1 MADIDKWSIE
11 KLDSSNWMT
20 WKFQIKHL
28 LLAKDLWG
36 FIDGTEVLQDDASAQ
51 QRADFNKRSQKAFST
66 MVMSVSSSQ
75 LYLITSYEEPR
86 RAWTALKNHFERD
99 TLVNKLILKKQ
110 YFRMEMAEGTSM
122 EAHIKTMKELTD
134 RLAAINAP
142 IAEEDQVVTLLGS
155 LPPSYSALVTALEAR
170 DAVTLSYVQQSLIR
184 EEQRLKE
191 SNTQHTGLNNMS
203 GIGRALI
210 GKHDGQPGKGH
221 RNKKVCYL
229 CGETGHFRKDCPK
242 NLYQRLPKPKHKG
255 KSACLIS
262 EGESGSDTES
272 DEKVFGVSSQPH
284 NPNAW
289 IVDSGASSHMTQR
302 KELLVNYEEFD
313 KPQKVSMGD
322 GHMVEACGKGDIQFK
337 MTLENDR
344 PKTVTMRGTLYVPK
358 LTCSLF
364 SVRATVMK
372 GNTVKFENGSCLI
385 YDKNGILLGTGS
397 LVDKLYYLKFESVAQ
412 ESIAIA
418 TGSEVENKADLWH
431 RRLGHLNEIQLREMA
446 SHDLV
451 KGVNI
456 PKSTRI
462 SFCEKCVEGKMS
474 KKPFKSV
481 REIRSVRK
489 LQCVHSD
496 VCGPMPTQSIGGN
509 KYFVTFIDDYSRY
522 CKVYFMKY
530 KSEVFNK
537 FKEFEST
544 TTNEYGCSIGTLRTD
559 NGGEYLSKE
568 FDSYLQSKGINHEL
582 SAPYSP
588 AQNGVAERFNRTL
601 MESART
607 MMAQAELPECYWA
620 EAVATAAYLRNRVPT
635 RSLKSTTPY
644 EKWFERKPDLSHIRV
659 FGCMCYAYIPEVNKK
674 GKLSNKAEKL
684 RFIGY
689 SLQTKGYR
697 LIDESTS
704 KVLVR
709 RDVICNES
717 DFQYDSSKTK
727 VTNEGTTT
735 NHEQVMVPEDEEPI
749 ELPIEPQPQ
758 EQVVQEQ
765 QHRYPR
771 RQRTAPVRYGIDE
784 FVDTAFL
791 DEVQIEEPKGIE
803 EALKDQEWKEA
814 ADSEYQSLMENETWK
829 LVKLPTGRKPV
840 GCKWIFKTKCTSDG
854 KVERYKARLVAKG
867 YTQKPGE
874 DYDETFSPVV
884 RYSSIRTLLAFA
896 VQNGMMIHQMDVVT
910 AFLNGTLD
918 EDIYMEQP
926 PGYIK
931 KGEEHLVCKLKRS
944 LYGLKQSSRC
954 WNTVFKQYMESINFK
969 QCTAD
974 PCIFVTGEEAD
985 LTIVAVYV
993 DDLIVI
999 AKTPETIKKIKESLA
1014 ARFKMKDLGKLHY
1027 CLGISI
1033 QHDEERGSLWMDQRQ
1048 YIQSL
1053 LKRYG
1058 LSQAKTAT
1066 TPADINVKLVKNDG
1080 VSKPV
1085 NPLNYQSMVGSLLYA
1100 AITTRPDIAQAV
1112 GAVSKF
1118 NSCPTEAHLTAVK
1131 RIFRYLKGTIDLCI
1145 KYERSADNRLVG
1157 FSDADWAGDLTD
1169 RHSTTGNLFMMS
1181 GAAIDWISKKQPVVA
1196 LSTTEAEY
1204 VALSAATQEAVWL
1217 SRLLTDIKAPPK
1229 EPILI
1234 KEDNQGTIAVARN
1247 PVSHNRTKHIDIKF
1261 HYVREALEDG
1271 IIDLTYCPTEQMT
1284 ADMLTKPLARQQ
1296 FETFRL
1302 KMGLKNMPSIKSI

>member
-51 QRADFNKRSQKAFST
+51 QRTDFNKRSQKAFST

-203 GIGRALI
+203 GIGQALI
-210 GKHDGQPGKGH
+210 GKHDGQPGKWH
-221 RNKKVCYL
+221 RNKVCYL

-242 NLYQRLPKPKHKG
+242 NLHQKLPKPKHKG

-262 EGESGSDTES
+262 EGESGSDNES

-451 KGVNI
+451 KGVSI

-481 REIRSVRK
+481 GEIRSVRK

-496 VCGPMPTQSIGGN
+496 VCGPMLTQSIGGN

-537 FKEFEST
+537 FKEFESV
-544 TTNEYGCSIGTLRTD
+544 TTNECGCSIGTSRTD

-568 FDSYLQSKGINHEL
+568 FDSYLQSKGINYEL

-620 EAVATAAYLRNRVPT
+620 EAVATAAYLRNRVLT

-644 EKWFERKPDLSHIRV
+644 EKWFERKPDLSHIRI
-659 FGCMCYAYIPEVNKK
+659 FGCMRYAYIPEVNKK

-704 KVLVR
+704 KALVR

-727 VTNEGTTT
+727 VTDEGTTT
-735 NHEQVMVPEDEEPI
+735 SHEQVMVPEDEEPI
-749 ELPIEPQPQ
+749 ELPNELQPQ

-771 RQRTAPVRYGIDE
+771 RQRTAPVRYGINE

-791 DEVQIEEPKGIE
+791 DEVQIEEPKSIE

-854 KVERYKARLVAKG
+854 KVEHYKARLVAKG

-896 VQNGMMIHQMDVVT
+896 VQNGMIIHQMDVVT

-999 AKTPETIKKIKESLA
+999 AKTPEKIKKIKESLA

-1085 NPLNYQSMVGSLLYA
+1085 NPVNYQSMVGSLL
-1100 AITTRPDIAQAV
+1100 
-1112 GAVSKF
+1112 
-1118 NSCPTEAHLTAVK
+1118 
-1131 RIFRYLKGTIDLCI
+1131 
-1145 KYERSADNRLVG
+1145 
-1157 FSDADWAGDLTD
+1157 
-1169 RHSTTGNLFMMS
+1169 
-1181 GAAIDWISKKQPVVA
+1181 
-1196 LSTTEAEY
+1196 
-1204 VALSAATQEAVWL
+1204 
-1217 SRLLTDIKAPPK
+1217 
-1229 EPILI
+1229 
-1234 KEDNQGTIAVARN
+1234 
-1247 PVSHNRTKHIDIKF
+1247 
-1261 HYVREALEDG
+1261 
-1271 IIDLTYCPTEQMT
+1271 
-1284 ADMLTKPLARQQ
+1284 
-1296 FETFRL
+1296 
-1302 KMGLKNMPSIKSI
+1302 

>member
-1 MADIDKWSIE
+1 
-11 KLDSSNWMT
+11 
-20 WKFQIKHL
+20 
-28 LLAKDLWG
+28 
-36 FIDGTEVLQDDASAQ
+36 
-51 QRADFNKRSQKAFST
+51 
-66 MVMSVSSSQ
+66 
-75 LYLITSYEEPR
+75 
-86 RAWTALKNHFERD
+86 
-99 TLVNKLILKKQ
+99 
-110 YFRMEMAEGTSM
+110 MEMAEGTSM

-184 EEQRLKE
+184 EEQRFKE

-210 GKHDGQPGKGH
+210 GKHNGQPGKGH
-221 RNKKVCYL
+221 RNKKICYL
-229 CGETGHFRKDCPK
+229 CGKTGHFCKDCPQ

-284 NPNAW
+284 NPNVW

-322 GHMVEACGKGDIQFK
+322 GHMVEACGKRDIQFK
-337 MTLENDR
+337 MILENDR
-344 PKTVTMRGTLYVPK
+344 LKTVTMRGTLYVPK

-385 YDKNGILLGTGS
+385 YDKNVILLGTGS
-397 LVDKLYYLKFESVAQ
+397 LVDKLYYLNIESVAQ

-418 TGSEVENKADLWH
+418 TESEVENKADLWH
-431 RRLGHLNEIQLREMA
+431 QRLGHLNEIQFREMA
-446 SHDLV
+446 SHDSV

-456 PKSTRI
+456 PKSTRT

-481 REIRSVRK
+481 GEIRSVRK

-496 VCGPMPTQSIGGN
+496 VCGPMPTQSIVGN

-537 FKEFEST
+537 FKEFESV
-544 TTNEYGCSIGTLRTD
+544 TTNKCGCSIGTLRTD

-601 MESART
+601 MESPRT
-607 MMAQAELPECYWA
+607 MIAQAELPECYWA

-644 EKWFERKPDLSHIRV
+644 EKWFERKPDLSHKRV

-727 VTNEGTTT
+727 VIDEGTTT

-840 GCKWIFKTKCTSDG
+840 GCKWIFKTKRTSEG

-867 YTQKPGE
+867 YTQKSGE

-896 VQNGMMIHQMDVVT
+896 VQNGLIIHQMDVVT

-918 EDIYMEQP
+918 EDIYMEQQ

-1027 CLGISI
+1027 CWGISI

-1145 KYERSADNRLVG
+1145 KYERSADNHLIG

-1229 EPILI
+1229 APILI
-1234 KEDNQGTIAVARN
+1234 KEDNQGTIAIARN

-1302 KMGLKNMPSIKSI
+1302 KMGLKNMSSIKSI

>member
-1 MADIDKWSIE
+1 M
-11 KLDSSNWMT
+11 
-20 WKFQIKHL
+20 
-28 LLAKDLWG
+28 
-36 FIDGTEVLQDDASAQ
+36 
-51 QRADFNKRSQKAFST
+51 
-66 MVMSVSSSQ
+66 
-75 LYLITSYEEPR
+75 
-86 RAWTALKNHFERD
+86 
-99 TLVNKLILKKQ
+99 
-110 YFRMEMAEGTSM
+110 
-122 EAHIKTMKELTD
+122 
-134 RLAAINAP
+134 
-142 IAEEDQVVTLLGS
+142 
-155 LPPSYSALVTALEAR
+155 
-170 DAVTLSYVQQSLIR
+170 
-184 EEQRLKE
+184 
-191 SNTQHTGLNNMS
+191 
-203 GIGRALI
+203 
-210 GKHDGQPGKGH
+210 
-221 RNKKVCYL
+221 
-229 CGETGHFRKDCPK
+229 
-242 NLYQRLPKPKHKG
+242 
-255 KSACLIS
+255 
-262 EGESGSDTES
+262 
-272 DEKVFGVSSQPH
+272 
-284 NPNAW
+284 
-289 IVDSGASSHMTQR
+289 
-302 KELLVNYEEFD
+302 
-313 KPQKVSMGD
+313 
-322 GHMVEACGKGDIQFK
+322 
-337 MTLENDR
+337 
-344 PKTVTMRGTLYVPK
+344 
-358 LTCSLF
+358 
-364 SVRATVMK
+364 
-372 GNTVKFENGSCLI
+372 
-385 YDKNGILLGTGS
+385 
-397 LVDKLYYLKFESVAQ
+397 
-412 ESIAIA
+412 
-418 TGSEVENKADLWH
+418 
-431 RRLGHLNEIQLREMA
+431 
-446 SHDLV
+446 
-451 KGVNI
+451 
-456 PKSTRI
+456 
-462 SFCEKCVEGKMS
+462 
-474 KKPFKSV
+474 
-481 REIRSVRK
+481 RK

-544 TTNEYGCSIGTLRTD
+544 TTNECGCSIGTLRTD

-644 EKWFERKPDLSHIRV
+644 EKWFKRKPDLSHIRV
-659 FGCMCYAYIPEVNKK
+659 FGCMCYAYIPEVNKR

-704 KVLVR
+704 KILVR
-709 RDVICNES
+709 RDVICIES

-727 VTNEGTTT
+727 VTDEGTTT
-735 NHEQVMVPEDEEPI
+735 SHEQVMVPEDEEPT
-749 ELPIEPQPQ
+749 ELLIEPQPQ

-814 ADSEYQSLMENETWK
+814 VDSEYQSLMENETWK

-840 GCKWIFKTKCTSDG
+840 GCKWIFKTKRTSDG

-896 VQNGMMIHQMDVVT
+896 VQNGMIIHQMDVVT

-926 PGYIK
+926 PVYIK

-1058 LSQAKTAT
+1058 LSQAKTAK

-1157 FSDADWAGDLTD
+1157 FSDADWARDLTD
-1169 RHSTTGNLFMMS
+1169 RHSTTGSLIMMS

-1229 EPILI
+1229 APILI

-1271 IIDLTYCPTEQMT
+1271 IIDLTYCPTE
-1284 ADMLTKPLARQQ
+1284 
-1296 FETFRL
+1296 
-1302 KMGLKNMPSIKSI
+1302 

>member
-1 MADIDKWSIE
+1 
-11 KLDSSNWMT
+11 
-20 WKFQIKHL
+20 
-28 LLAKDLWG
+28 
-36 FIDGTEVLQDDASAQ
+36 
-51 QRADFNKRSQKAFST
+51 
-66 MVMSVSSSQ
+66 MV
-75 LYLITSYEEPR
+75 
-86 RAWTALKNHFERD
+86 
-99 TLVNKLILKKQ
+99 
-110 YFRMEMAEGTSM
+110 
-122 EAHIKTMKELTD
+122 
-134 RLAAINAP
+134 
-142 IAEEDQVVTLLGS
+142 
-155 LPPSYSALVTALEAR
+155 
-170 DAVTLSYVQQSLIR
+170 
-184 EEQRLKE
+184 
-191 SNTQHTGLNNMS
+191 
-203 GIGRALI
+203 
-210 GKHDGQPGKGH
+210 
-221 RNKKVCYL
+221 
-229 CGETGHFRKDCPK
+229 
-242 NLYQRLPKPKHKG
+242 
-255 KSACLIS
+255 
-262 EGESGSDTES
+262 
-272 DEKVFGVSSQPH
+272 
-284 NPNAW
+284 
-289 IVDSGASSHMTQR
+289 
-302 KELLVNYEEFD
+302 
-313 KPQKVSMGD
+313 
-322 GHMVEACGKGDIQFK
+322 
-337 MTLENDR
+337 
-344 PKTVTMRGTLYVPK
+344 
-358 LTCSLF
+358 
-364 SVRATVMK
+364 
-372 GNTVKFENGSCLI
+372 
-385 YDKNGILLGTGS
+385 
-397 LVDKLYYLKFESVAQ
+397 
-412 ESIAIA
+412 
-418 TGSEVENKADLWH
+418 
-431 RRLGHLNEIQLREMA
+431 
-446 SHDLV
+446 
-451 KGVNI
+451 
-456 PKSTRI
+456 
-462 SFCEKCVEGKMS
+462 
-474 KKPFKSV
+474 
-481 REIRSVRK
+481 
-489 LQCVHSD
+489 
-496 VCGPMPTQSIGGN
+496 
-509 KYFVTFIDDYSRY
+509 
-522 CKVYFMKY
+522 
-530 KSEVFNK
+530 
-537 FKEFEST
+537 
-544 TTNEYGCSIGTLRTD
+544 
-559 NGGEYLSKE
+559 
-568 FDSYLQSKGINHEL
+568 
-582 SAPYSP
+582 
-588 AQNGVAERFNRTL
+588 
-601 MESART
+601 
-607 MMAQAELPECYWA
+607 
-620 EAVATAAYLRNRVPT
+620 
-635 RSLKSTTPY
+635 
-644 EKWFERKPDLSHIRV
+644 ERKPDLSHIRV

-727 VTNEGTTT
+727 VTDEGTTT
-735 NHEQVMVPEDEEPI
+735 NHEQVMVPEDEEPT
-749 ELPIEPQPQ
+749 ELLIEPQPQ

-840 GCKWIFKTKCTSDG
+840 GCKWIFKTKRTSEG

-896 VQNGMMIHQMDVVT
+896 IQNGMIIHQMDVVT

-1229 EPILI
+1229 APILI

>member
-1 MADIDKWSIE
+1 
-11 KLDSSNWMT
+11 
-20 WKFQIKHL
+20 
-28 LLAKDLWG
+28 
-36 FIDGTEVLQDDASAQ
+36 
-51 QRADFNKRSQKAFST
+51 
-66 MVMSVSSSQ
+66 
-75 LYLITSYEEPR
+75 
-86 RAWTALKNHFERD
+86 
-99 TLVNKLILKKQ
+99 
-110 YFRMEMAEGTSM
+110 
-122 EAHIKTMKELTD
+122 
-134 RLAAINAP
+134 
-142 IAEEDQVVTLLGS
+142 
-155 LPPSYSALVTALEAR
+155 
-170 DAVTLSYVQQSLIR
+170 
-184 EEQRLKE
+184 
-191 SNTQHTGLNNMS
+191 
-203 GIGRALI
+203 
-210 GKHDGQPGKGH
+210 
-221 RNKKVCYL
+221 
-229 CGETGHFRKDCPK
+229 
-242 NLYQRLPKPKHKG
+242 
-255 KSACLIS
+255 
-262 EGESGSDTES
+262 
-272 DEKVFGVSSQPH
+272 
-284 NPNAW
+284 
-289 IVDSGASSHMTQR
+289 
-302 KELLVNYEEFD
+302 
-313 KPQKVSMGD
+313 
-322 GHMVEACGKGDIQFK
+322 
-337 MTLENDR
+337 
-344 PKTVTMRGTLYVPK
+344 
-358 LTCSLF
+358 
-364 SVRATVMK
+364 
-372 GNTVKFENGSCLI
+372 
-385 YDKNGILLGTGS
+385 
-397 LVDKLYYLKFESVAQ
+397 
-412 ESIAIA
+412 
-418 TGSEVENKADLWH
+418 
-431 RRLGHLNEIQLREMA
+431 
-446 SHDLV
+446 
-451 KGVNI
+451 
-456 PKSTRI
+456 
-462 SFCEKCVEGKMS
+462 
-474 KKPFKSV
+474 
-481 REIRSVRK
+481 
-489 LQCVHSD
+489 
-496 VCGPMPTQSIGGN
+496 
-509 KYFVTFIDDYSRY
+509 
-522 CKVYFMKY
+522 
-530 KSEVFNK
+530 
-537 FKEFEST
+537 
-544 TTNEYGCSIGTLRTD
+544 
-559 NGGEYLSKE
+559 
-568 FDSYLQSKGINHEL
+568 
-582 SAPYSP
+582 
-588 AQNGVAERFNRTL
+588 
-601 MESART
+601 
-607 MMAQAELPECYWA
+607 
-620 EAVATAAYLRNRVPT
+620 
-635 RSLKSTTPY
+635 
-644 EKWFERKPDLSHIRV
+644 
-659 FGCMCYAYIPEVNKK
+659 MCYAYIPEVNKK
-674 GKLSNKAEKL
+674 GKLNNKAEKL
-684 RFIGY
+684 HFIGY

-727 VTNEGTTT
+727 VTDEGTTT

-749 ELPIEPQPQ
+749 ELPNELQPQ

-765 QHRYPR
+765 QHWYPR

-791 DEVQIEEPKGIE
+791 DEVQIEEPKSIE

-918 EDIYMEQP
+918 EDIYMEQQ

-1048 YIQSL
+1048 YIQLL

-1085 NPLNYQSMVGSLLYA
+1085 NPLNYQSMVRSLLYA

-1145 KYERSADNRLVG
+1145 KYERSADNCLVG

-1204 VALSAATQEAVWL
+1204 VALSATTQEAVWL
-1217 SRLLTDIKAPPK
+1217 SILLTDIKAPPK
-1229 EPILI
+1229 APILI

-1247 PVSHNRTKHIDIKF
+1247 PVSHNRTKHIDVKF

-1271 IIDLTYCPTEQMT
+1271 IIDLTYCPIEQMT

-1296 FETFRL
+1296 FETFHL